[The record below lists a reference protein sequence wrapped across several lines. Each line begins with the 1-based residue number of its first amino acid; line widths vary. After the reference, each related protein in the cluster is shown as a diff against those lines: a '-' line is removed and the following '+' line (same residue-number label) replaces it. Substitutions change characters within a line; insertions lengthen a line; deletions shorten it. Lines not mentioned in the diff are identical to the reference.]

1 MSEQPHL
8 DSHYLQEM
16 GIQSYDLA
24 HPERLKGFESPSIE
38 LAADCQLLLVSS
50 ELPLGDTALFLEKVL
65 KAMKL
70 SLDSV
75 LHIYPHQYQQVNCE
89 SLDWLWFA
97 GCDAQTTAST
107 YVLSSPLLSEIDGN
121 TEARRALWQQIQ
133 SRK

>member
-8 DSHYLQEM
+8 DTRYLQEM
-16 GIQSYDLA
+16 GIQSYDLI
-24 HPERLKGFESPSIE
+24 HPDRLEGFEAPRIE
-38 LAADCQLLLVSS
+38 LAAGCQLLLVSH
-50 ELPLGDTALFLEKVL
+50 ELPQGDTALFLEKVL

-70 SLDSV
+70 SLNAV
-75 LHIYPHQYQQVNCE
+75 MHVYPHQFLQVNAD

-107 YVLSSPLLSEIDGN
+107 YTLNSPLLSEIDGN